1 MSFESEVIEAEF
13 RTVSSSKTLKEIE
26 SISNAIIK
34 LKRETQDL
42 ERQKKEAAVQFGA
55 NSKQVKDLTER
66 IRANNAQLAL
76 QRSRLEETN
85 RSLKLNEMSTKQLRQ
100 RQAELKKALE
110 AVNKEAFPDRWNRLN
125 RALQETTGQLNRT
138 TNGSNAVRKGLGSV
152 MSYAKSLLPAF
163 GFSAIAGGV
172 LSLGKELFELS
183 IQMKSDSIRNTTIFG
198 DSLKYV
204 ETQAAQL
211 SKAMGVTN
219 REFVSNAAS
228 SADLLKP
235 LGFTSDEAAKL
246 SVKIQELAGPLAEW
260 SKGKYD
266 ATQITEVMNGAL
278 TGEMERLKGLGI
290 IIQQSSPEYLNL
302 VKAKQKEENCTLD
315 QAKALATLELMYQ
328 KSTDAQLAFQ
338 AGGNELSRNWENL
351 KATWR
356 RAKEWMVEL
365 FDETAADQLEKQ
377 QNHVNGL
384 AAALTNT
391 NTSSAERVRILN
403 QLKSIS
409 PDIVEGLNA
418 ENLEMGKLRENLDR
432 YNGSMLERITMEK
445 LNADTDKKRDKLASA
460 NVDLGIIGGDLH
472 KYMAK
477 ANPEIAMEDI
487 SLEKKMAKIEEL
499 WRNSGTFNR
508 EEKGKY
514 SIPVKIYKDYQK
526 QKEEVEELQAELD
539 ESVKE
544 MEIKKSMMLFPS
556 SDTGTTPVSR
566 LLPKGSD
573 AKKSGK
579 DSPRFTD
586 DETKNQKSA
595 FSKSSSVE
603 QENENYKK
611 LLTDAGLFGKKR
623 ADLTGESLR
632 ALDAIEKTHRDNIAK
647 LDQEA
652 ITKFLDEKKVAADRE
667 LSDLRIKQNT
677 ELSSIENLED
687 AKRVLSKTMSA
698 DELNNIQTMEQ
709 AKKALSDKNNKEER
723 EVTKRQAEDINRII
737 SDIQNKKDV
746 KGLKLADNIISEDE
760 NKLLQDRM
768 QQAQDTLAKMSAGE
782 AQFLVELVAAREK
795 AYADATNAAMTATE
809 QENQAYNER
818 LTACGLFA
826 KTKEELTG
834 EALKTFEALE
844 KAHQKKLNEI
854 DKNAIANFVTK
865 KQTAY
870 QQELNAQKA
879 KQDEEYASIKTFRQA
894 KERLSQ
900 TMSASEL
907 GEINSLA
914 DARKALQSEH
924 AKETRQTVARQ
935 TSELLGI
942 LQTLSDGKNIPDLKL
957 SDHILSE
964 EENQELQ
971 DRIAKA
977 KAALARILKED
988 VDAETGETKA
998 SGVDLLGM
1006 SPERWQS
1013 LFENLATGKIGIED
1027 MQLAAEAMMQAWG
1040 MANNL
1045 MTAKENQA
1053 LKAYE
1058 DNTKKKK
1065 DALNKQLDAGEI
1077 SQEQY
1082 NARTAQMD
1090 AELDAKK
1097 EEIQQKQ
1104 AKREKAMA
1112 ITSVI
1117 TNTALAI
1124 MKIWA
1129 EVPKLDFGASTI
1141 ALTAIA
1147 AAMGVAQLATIMAQP
1162 DGFKKGGFTS
1172 SGASDDQEA
1181 GIVHANEFVAT
1192 ADAVRNPTVLP
1203 VLQMIDKAQR
1213 DGTVSTLDLSESARQ
1228 RGFRSGGFTSPVP
1241 ESTTSGTQSDT
1252 TSADP
1257 ELKQLLRK
1265 NIAAIDR
1272 LYAEGV
1278 AAHFTYA
1285 EHKRMTKSIQT
1296 YEQKTTTPR

>member
-85 RSLKLNEMSTKQLRQ
+85 RSLKLNEMSAKQLRQ
-100 RQAELKKALE
+100 RQAELKKAMDS
-110 AVNKEAFPDRWNRLN
+110 VNKEAFPDRWNKLN
-125 RALQETTGQLNRT
+125 KAYQETSAQLNKV
-138 TNGSNAVRKGLGSV
+138 TNGSNAVKKGVGSI
-152 MSYAKSLLPAF
+152 MNYAKGLLPAF

-172 LSLGKELFELS
+172 LSLSKELFQLS

-198 DSLKYV
+198 ESLKYV
-204 ETQAAQL
+204 ESQAARL

-338 AGGNELSRNWENL
+338 AGGNTLLRDWENL

-365 FDETAADQLEKQ
+365 FDESATDQLEKQ
-377 QNHVNGL
+377 QNLVNAL
-384 AAALTNT
+384 AVELTNT
-391 NTSSAERVRILN
+391 NTSSADRVRILN

-432 YNGSMLERITMEK
+432 YNGSMLERISLEK
-445 LNADTDKKRDKLASA
+445 INSDVEKRGNKFSEANADMGNMGVELSKQMSKV
-460 NVDLGIIGGDLH
+460 NPGI
-472 KYMAK
+472 AQE
-477 ANPEIAMEDI
+477 NI
-487 SLEKKMAKIEEL
+487 SLEEKMAKMKE
-499 WRNSGTFNR
+499 WRETEVSAFDFKKKNDYILLD
-508 EEKGKY
+508 KY
-514 SIPVKIYKDYQK
+514 YEDYQNQRTK
-526 QKEEVEELQAELD
+526 VEELKSEYD
-539 ESVKE
+539 ESLKE
-544 MEIKKSMMLFPS
+544 LETKKDMMLFPS

-586 DETKNQKSA
+586 DETKNQKAA

-723 EVTKRQAEDINRII
+723 EVTKRQAEGINRII

-977 KAALARILKED
+977 KAALAVLLKED

-1013 LFENLATGKIGIED
+1013 LFDNLSTGKIGIED

-1097 EEIQQKQ
+1097 TEIENKQARRQKQ
-1104 AKREKAMA
+1104 MA
-1112 ITSVI
+1112 ISQVLI
-1117 TNTALAI
+1117 NTAIGIAKLWASPGFPAAI
-1124 MKIWA
+1124 PLC
-1129 EVPKLDFGASTI
+1129 VTLGAI
-1141 ALTAIA
+1141 GA
-1147 AAMGVAQLATIMAQP
+1147 VQLATIMAQP

-1228 RGFRSGGFTSPVP
+1228 RVFRSGGFTSPVP

>member
-138 TNGSNAVRKGLGSV
+138 TNGSNAVRKGVGSI
-152 MSYAKSLLPAF
+152 MNYAKGLLPAF

-338 AGGNELSRNWENL
+338 AGGNTLLRDWENL

-365 FDETAADQLEKQ
+365 FDESATDQLEKQ
-377 QNHVNGL
+377 QNLVNAL
-384 AAALTNT
+384 AVELTNT
-391 NTSSAERVRILN
+391 NTSSADRVRILN

-432 YNGSMLERITMEK
+432 YNGSMLERISLEK
-445 LNADTDKKRDKLASA
+445 INSDVEKRGNKFSEANADMGNMGVELSKQMSKV
-460 NVDLGIIGGDLH
+460 NPGI
-472 KYMAK
+472 AQE
-477 ANPEIAMEDI
+477 NI
-487 SLEKKMAKIEEL
+487 SLEEKMAKMKE
-499 WRNSGTFNR
+499 WRETEVSAFDFKKKNDYILLD
-508 EEKGKY
+508 KY
-514 SIPVKIYKDYQK
+514 YEDYQNQRTK
-526 QKEEVEELQAELD
+526 VEELKSEYD
-539 ESVKE
+539 ESLKE
-544 MEIKKSMMLFPS
+544 LETKKDMMLFPS

-566 LLPKGSD
+566 LLPKGKD
-573 AKKSGK
+573 IEEAKKRNGGGK
-579 DSPRFTD
+579 NIVTKSLLAEQQDKLDAAQKGRNEATD
-586 DETKNQKSA
+586 TPTLVARNKEIATINAEIARLQALGTANKEQAAEKKKQAEELQKLEEEKKK
-595 FSKSSSVE
+595 FQEEILTSSLS
-603 QENENYKK
+603 
-611 LLTDAGLFGKKR
+611 
-623 ADLTGESLR
+623 
-632 ALDAIEKTHRDNIAK
+632 AIEKEKKSYDEKIKMTGNNAQVLEILEKQHKNNIAK
-647 LDQEA
+647 INSET
-652 ITKFLDEKKVAADRE
+652 ITKY
-667 LSDLRIKQNT
+667 LSDKGKAQSVEMQNMRIRHNE
-677 ELSSIENLED
+677 ELAGIQSLEQTKSI
-687 AKRVLSKTMSA
+687 LSGTMSVQ
-698 DELNNIQTMEQ
+698 ELENIKTLGQ
-709 AKKALSDKNNKEER
+709 AKKEIKEKQAKEER
-723 EVTKRQAEDINRII
+723 EITEKQ
-737 SDIQNKKDV
+737 
-746 KGLKLADNIISEDE
+746 LKEQLKSLQKILADGEAEGLNLADKILSDE
-760 NKLLQDRM
+760 QKQELDSKIRELQE
-768 QQAQDTLAKMSAGE
+768 KMSA
-782 AQFLVELVAAREK
+782 L
-795 AYADATNAAMTATE
+795 
-809 QENQAYNER
+809 
-818 LTACGLFA
+818 
-826 KTKEELTG
+826 
-834 EALKTFEALE
+834 
-844 KAHQKKLNEI
+844 
-854 DKNAIANFVTK
+854 
-865 KQTAY
+865 
-870 QQELNAQKA
+870 
-879 KQDEEYASIKTFRQA
+879 
-894 KERLSQ
+894 
-900 TMSASEL
+900 
-907 GEINSLA
+907 
-914 DARKALQSEH
+914 
-924 AKETRQTVARQ
+924 
-935 TSELLGI
+935 
-942 LQTLSDGKNIPDLKL
+942 
-957 SDHILSE
+957 
-964 EENQELQ
+964 
-971 DRIAKA
+971 
-977 KAALARILKED
+977 
-988 VDAETGETKA
+988 KA
-998 SGVDLLGM
+998 SGNQDSEPTETKPERSNVDVLGM
-1006 SPERWQS
+1006 TPEDWEA
-1013 LFENLATGKIGIED
+1013 LFKNLADGKFSLED
-1027 MQLAAEAMMQAWG
+1027 LKDVANALMGVWG
-1040 MANNL
+1040 MYDQY
-1045 MTAKENQA
+1045 MTANENRQLKVYEKNSKE
-1053 LKAYE
+1053 KK
-1058 DNTKKKK
+1058 NT
-1065 DALNKQLDAGEI
+1065 LSQQLDQGI
-1077 SQEQY
+1077 INQEQY
-1082 NARTAQMD
+1082 NARTAQLD
-1090 AELDAKK
+1090 AELEARQS
-1097 EEIQQKQ
+1097 EVQAKQ
-1104 AKREKAMA
+1104 ARRKKAMA
-1112 ITSVI
+1112 VSQAIINTAIGITSVYKEPFPLNLI
-1117 TNTALAI
+1117 LAALLGG
-1124 MKIWA
+1124 M
-1129 EVPKLDFGASTI
+1129 GA
-1141 ALTAIA
+1141 
-1147 AAMGVAQLATIMAQP
+1147 AQVATIMAQP

-1172 SGASDDQEA
+1172 GAPSDNKEV
-1181 GIVHANEFVAT
+1181 GVVHANEFVAT

-1228 RGFRSGGFTSPVP
+1228 RGFRSGGFTSPVS

-1252 TSADP
+1252 TSPDP